1 MERTEPDV
9 ADLDRRQQIVEYARA
24 LPLAH
29 RIVIGAAVAVI
40 ALSGFLFFRW
50 VSQPSW
56 TVVASGLEPEDVAE
70 VVSAL
75 DDAGIASRVQEG
87 PTRIEVN
94 RSDRFSANAAL
105 EEAGVVTAGAIGD
118 TIGNELLDSQGLSV
132 TDALQRENIRR
143 ALEGE
148 LSRTLVAMDFVRSA
162 RVSLV
167 TPEPALFAEDEQPVQ
182 ASVALDLR
190 SRPTPENVD
199 AVVLMV
205 SGAVEGLEPNQVT
218 VVDTDG
224 NVWSAPNT
232 GSGTAGARNDNW
244 SFKTQVERSL
254 EARISGLLDG
264 LEVRGDAVVTAQVNF
279 DETTI
284 ESTTFDP
291 DSGVQLRRS
300 LQEEDMQGINADPG
314 GVPGVDGGAIE
325 VGEGGEFTYTNRIEN
340 LEQGFNSV
348 ETITMKASGVIEN
361 VNVAIAVDD
370 GTVTGEPV
378 PAPEQVLRLVT
389 AGLGLDVEAGDQV
402 AVESFPMAAADEEA
416 DLVTS
421 AGAGGMDIISVAA
434 QAVGGLALLAVIGG
448 LFFLARRS
456 DEEDEEEDD
465 VLAEEETRELG
476 RGRNIPAMEEL
487 DNEGAEIRKEVVA
500 LVRTKPDEIAGLL
513 RVWLNER

>member
-1 MERTEPDV
+1 M
-9 ADLDRRQQIVEYARA
+9 ADLDRRQQIVEFARA

-29 RIVIGAAVAVI
+29 RVVIGAAVAVI

-70 VVSAL
+70 VISAL

-94 RSDRFSANAAL
+94 RADRFAANAAL
-105 EEAGVVTAGAIGD
+105 EEAGVMSAGDLGGL
-118 TIGNELLDSQGLSV
+118 IGNELLDSQGLSV

-167 TPEPALFAEDEQPVQ
+167 TPEPALFAEDEVPVQ

-190 SRPTPENVD
+190 SRPTAENID

-205 SGAVEGLEPNQVT
+205 AGAVEGLDADQVT

-232 GSGTAGARNDNW
+232 GTGTAGARGENW
-244 SFKTQVERSL
+244 SFKNQVESSL

-264 LEVRGDAVVTAQVNF
+264 LEVRGDAVVTATINF

-284 ESTTFDP
+284 ESVTFDP
-291 DSGVQLRRS
+291 DSGVELRRQ
-300 LQEEDMQGINADPG
+300 LQEEDMEGINADPG

-325 VGEGGEFTYTNRIEN
+325 VGDGGEFTYSNRIEN
-340 LEQGFNSV
+340 VEQGFNSV
-348 ETITMKASGVIEN
+348 ETITVKASGVIEN
-361 VNVAIAVDD
+361 VNVAIAIDD
-370 GTVTGEPV
+370 GTVTGDPV
-378 PAPEQVLRLVT
+378 PAPDQVLRLVT
-389 AGLGLDVEAGDQV
+389 AGLGLDTEAGDQV
-402 AVESFPMAAADEEA
+402 AVESFPMAAADEDA
-416 DLVTS
+416 DLVT
-421 AGAGGMDIISVAA
+421 GGGVAGGMDIVALAA

-456 DEEDEEEDD
+456 GDEEEDD
-465 VLAEEETRELG
+465 IEALLGEEEARELT
-476 RGRNIPAMEEL
+476 RGLPQVDEL
-487 DNEGAEIRKEVVA
+487 DQEAAQIRQEVVE
-500 LVRTKPDEIAGLL
+500 LVRAKPDDVAGLL

>member
-1 MERTEPDV
+1 M

-29 RIVIGAAVAVI
+29 RVVIGAAVVVI
-40 ALSGFLFFRW
+40 AVSGFFFFRW

-70 VVSAL
+70 VISAL
-75 DDAGIASRVQEG
+75 DDAGIASRVAEG

-94 RSDRFSANAAL
+94 RADRFAANAAL
-105 EEAGVVTAGAIGD
+105 EEAGVMTAGDLGGL
-118 TIGNELLDSQGLSV
+118 IGNELLDSQGLSV

-148 LSRTLVAMDFVRSA
+148 LSRTLVAMDFIRSA

-167 TPEPALFAEDEQPVQ
+167 SPEPALFAEDELPVQ

-190 SRPTPENVD
+190 SRPTAENID

-205 SGAVEGLEPNQVT
+205 AGAVEGLDSDQVT

-232 GSGTAGARNDNW
+232 GSGTAGARGDNW
-244 SFKTQVERSL
+244 SFKNQVESSL

-264 LEVRGDAVVTAQVNF
+264 LEVRGDAVVTAAINF

-291 DSGVQLRRS
+291 DSGVELRRQ

-325 VGEGGEFTYTNRIEN
+325 VGDGGEFTYSNRIEN
-340 LEQGFNSV
+340 VEQGFNAV
-348 ETITMKASGVIEN
+348 ETITVKASGVIEN

-370 GTVTGEPV
+370 GSVTGDPV
-378 PAPEQVLRLVT
+378 PAPDQVLRLVT
-389 AGLGLDVEAGDQV
+389 AGLGLDTEAGDQV
-402 AVESFPMAAADEEA
+402 AVESFPMAAADEDAE
-416 DLVTS
+416 LVT
-421 AGAGGMDIISVAA
+421 ATGAGGMDIVGLAA

-448 LFFLARRS
+448 LFVLARRS
-456 DEEDEEEDD
+456 GEEEEEDIGS
-465 VLAEEETRELG
+465 VLGEEEARELT
-476 RGRNIPAMEEL
+476 RGGPEISEL
-487 DNEGAEIRKEVVA
+487 DQEAAQIRQEVID
-500 LVRTKPDEIAGLL
+500 LVRAKPDDVAGLL

>member
-1 MERTEPDV
+1 M
-9 ADLDRRQQIVEYARA
+9 ADLDRRQQIVDYARA

-29 RIVIGAAVAVI
+29 RVVIGAAVVVV

-56 TVVASGLEPEDVAE
+56 TVVASGLDPEDVAE
-70 VVSAL
+70 VVTVL
-75 DDAGIASRVQEG
+75 DDAGIASRVGEG
-87 PTRIEVN
+87 PVRIEVN
-94 RSDRFSANAAL
+94 RSDRFAANAAL
-105 EEAGVVTAGAIGD
+105 EEAGVMSAGDLGGL
-118 TIGNELLDSQGLSV
+118 IGNELLDSQGLSV

-167 TPEPALFAEDEQPVQ
+167 TPEPALFAEDELPVQ

-190 SRPTPENVD
+190 NRPTAENID

-205 SGAVEGLEPNQVT
+205 AGAVEGLDSDQVT

-232 GSGTAGARNDNW
+232 GSGMAGARGDNW
-244 SFKTQVERSL
+244 SFKTQVESSL

-264 LEVRGDAVVTAQVNF
+264 LEVRGDAVVTASVNF

-291 DSGVQLRRS
+291 DSGVELRRQ
-300 LQEEDMQGINADPG
+300 LQEEDMQGINTDTG

-325 VGEGGEFTYTNRIEN
+325 VGDDGEFTYSNRIEN
-340 LEQGFNSV
+340 VEQGFNAV
-348 ETITMKASGVIEN
+348 ETITVKASGVIEN
-361 VNVAIAVDD
+361 VNVAIAIDD
-370 GTVTGEPV
+370 GTVTGDAV

-389 AGLGLDVEAGDQV
+389 AGLGLDTEAGDQV
-402 AVESFPMAAADEEA
+402 AVESFPMAAADEDA
-416 DLVTS
+416 DLVTAS
-421 AGAGGMDIISVAA
+421 ATDGLDIIGLAA

-448 LFFLARRS
+448 LFVLARRGGD
-456 DEEDEEEDD
+456 DEEDEDLTA
-465 VLAEEETRELG
+465 VLGEEEARELT
-476 RGRNIPAMEEL
+476 RAMPVMNEL
-487 DNEGAEIRKEVVA
+487 DQEAAKIREEVVQ
-500 LVRTKPDEIAGLL
+500 LVRTKPDDIAGLL

>member
-1 MERTEPDV
+1 M

-29 RIVIGAAVAVI
+29 RVVIGAAAAVI

-56 TVVASGLEPEDVAE
+56 TVVASGLDPEDVAE
-70 VVSAL
+70 VISAL
-75 DDAGIASRVQEG
+75 DDAGVASRVQEG

-94 RSDRFSANAAL
+94 RADRFAANAAL
-105 EEAGVVTAGAIGD
+105 EEAGVMTAGDLGGL
-118 TIGNELLDSQGLSV
+118 IGNELLDSQGLSV
-132 TDALQRENIRR
+132 TDALQRENIRP

-167 TPEPALFAEDEQPVQ
+167 TPEPALFAEDELPVQ

-190 SRPTPENVD
+190 SRPTAENID

-205 SGAVEGLEPNQVT
+205 AGAVEGLDSDQVT

-232 GSGTAGARNDNW
+232 GSGTAGARGDNW
-244 SFKTQVERSL
+244 SFKNQVESSL

-264 LEVRGDAVVTAQVNF
+264 LEVRGDAVVTAAINF

-284 ESTTFDP
+284 ESMTVDP
-291 DSGVQLRRS
+291 DSGVELRRQ

-325 VGEGGEFTYTNRIEN
+325 VGEGGEFTYSNRIEN
-340 LEQGFNSV
+340 VEQGFNAV
-348 ETITMKASGVIEN
+348 ETITVKASGVIEN

-370 GTVTGEPV
+370 GTVTGDPV

-389 AGLGLDVEAGDQV
+389 AGLGLDTEAGDQV
-402 AVESFPMAAADEEA
+402 AVESFPMAAADEDA
-416 DLVTS
+416 DLLT
-421 AGAGGMDIISVAA
+421 AGAAGGMDIVSLAA

-448 LFFLARRS
+448 LFVLARRS
-456 DEEDEEEDD
+456 GDEEEEDLESVLGEEEARELTRGVPEIDDLDQEAAQIRQEVIELVRAKPDD
-465 VLAEEETRELG
+465 V
-476 RGRNIPAMEEL
+476 
-487 DNEGAEIRKEVVA
+487 
-500 LVRTKPDEIAGLL
+500 AGLL